1 MSAATEQEDSVSDF
15 QLSLHFLLFLFYYPT
30 SSYLWAI
37 ATANCLFKDKFHPD
51 IRNKLFR

>member
-15 QLSLHFLLFLFYYPT
+15 LLSLHFLLFLFYYST

-37 ATANCLFKDKFHPD
+37 ATANCLFKDKFHPY
-51 IRNKLFR
+51 IRNKLFK